1 MHLWVELANDNW
13 LFHWKTSW
21 QKGLPMEHKIIA
33 IYCLIDEMLKGLH
46 VKNDVRAKITNAEIL
61 TMAYLAVSDF
71 NGNYRKAY
79 LYLNPTKLFSPIDY
93 SRFIRRINELHT
105 AVETVFGYLS
115 ELFVSI
121 HPSQIYAIDSFP
133 VELCQLQRES
143 QCQLMRHMDLKGYN
157 ASKKRYFY
165 GFKVHMIATT
175 HKEPVSCYISFG
187 KVSDVR
193 VAYKLIP
200 TLPPNSTGIGDKG
213 YVSSKLE
220 TLAHQFNINF
230 TPIYRNN
237 QNKNDT
243 DYWTK
248 RKLRK
253 SIETAFS
260 MITAKFGK
268 VIKATSINGF
278 LTKLKLFIAAYSIDC
293 FFKLPKAKQLLVFNY
308 AN

>member
-1 MHLWVELANDNW
+1 
-13 LFHWKTSW
+13 
-21 QKGLPMEHKIIA
+21 MEHKIIA
-33 IYCLIDEMLKGLH
+33 IYCLIDEMLKGLQ

-71 NGNYRKAY
+71 NGNYRKAH

-115 ELFVSI
+115 RLFVSI

-187 KVSDVR
+187 KVSDVK

-200 TLPPNSTGIGDKG
+200 RLPPNATGIGDKG

-220 TLAHQFNINF
+220 ALALSSEAQKSSVFNV
-230 TPIYRNN
+230 
-237 QNKNDT
+237 
-243 DYWTK
+243 
-248 RKLRK
+248 RKLR
-253 SIETAFS
+253 IET
-260 MITAKFGK
+260 
-268 VIKATSINGF
+268 
-278 LTKLKLFIAAYSIDC
+278 
-293 FFKLPKAKQLLVFNY
+293 
-308 AN
+308 

>member
-1 MHLWVELANDNW
+1 MC
-13 LFHWKTSW
+13 
-21 QKGLPMEHKIIA
+21 KGLN
-33 IYCLIDEMLKGLH
+33 
-46 VKNDVRAKITNAEIL
+46 VKNDIRAKITNAEIL

-71 NGNYRKAY
+71 NGNYRKAH
-79 LYLNPTKLFSPIDY
+79 LYLNPTKLFCPIDY
-93 SRFIRRINELHT
+93 SRFIRRINELHNV
-105 AVETVFGYLS
+105 VETLFGYLS
-115 ELFVSI
+115 QLFASI

-143 QCQLMRHMDLKGYN
+143 QCQLMRHTELKGYN

-187 KVSDVR
+187 KVSDVK

-200 TLPPNSTGIGDKG
+200 RLPPNSTGIGDKG

-220 TLAHQFNINF
+220 HLAQCFGVNF
-230 TPIYRNN
+230 SPIYRNN

-243 DYWTK
+243 EHWIK

-278 LTKLKLFIAAYSIDC
+278 LTKLKLFITAYSIDC
-293 FFKLPKAKQLLVFNY
+293 FFKLPKEKQQLVFSY

>member
-1 MHLWVELANDNW
+1 
-13 LFHWKTSW
+13 
-21 QKGLPMEHKIIA
+21 
-33 IYCLIDEMLKGLH
+33 MLKGLQ

-71 NGNYRKAY
+71 NGNYRKAH
-79 LYLNPTKLFSPIDY
+79 LYLNPTKLFFPIDY
-93 SRFIRRINELHT
+93 SRFIRRINELHA
-105 AVETVFGYLS
+105 AVETIFGYLS
-115 ELFVSI
+115 RLFVSI

-143 QCQLMRHMDLKGYN
+143 QCQLMRHHDLKGYN

-187 KVSDVR
+187 KVSDVK

-200 TLPPNSTGIGDKG
+200 TLPPHATGIGDKG

-220 TLAHQFNINF
+220 ALAHQFNINF

-237 QNKNDT
+237 QNKHDT
-243 DYWTK
+243 EHGIK

-293 FFKLPKAKQLLVFNY
+293 FFKLPKAKQQLIFSY

>member
-1 MHLWVELANDNW
+1 
-13 LFHWKTSW
+13 
-21 QKGLPMEHKIIA
+21 MEHKIIA
-33 IYCLIDEMLKGLH
+33 TYCLIDEMLKGLQ

-71 NGNYRKAY
+71 NGNYRKAH
-79 LYLNPTKLFSPIDY
+79 LYLNPSKLFFPIDY

-105 AVETVFGYLS
+105 VIETVFGYLS
-115 ELFVSI
+115 TLFSTL

-143 QCQLMRHMDLKGYN
+143 QCQLMRQSALKGYN

-175 HKEPVSCYISFG
+175 HKEPVSCFISFG
-187 KVSDVR
+187 NVSDVT

-200 TLPPNSTGIGDKG
+200 KLPLGSTGIGDKG
-213 YVSSKLE
+213 YVSEKLE
-220 TLAHQFNINF
+220 HFAHNAGIHFS
-230 TPIYRNN
+230 PLYRNN

-293 FFKLPKAKQLLVFNY
+293 FFKLPSSKQQFVFCY

>member
-1 MHLWVELANDNW
+1 MC
-13 LFHWKTSW
+13 
-21 QKGLPMEHKIIA
+21 KGLNVI
-33 IYCLIDEMLKGLH
+33 
-46 VKNDVRAKITNAEIL
+46 NDVRAKITNAEIL

-71 NGNYRKAY
+71 NGNYRKAH
-79 LYLNPTKLFSPIDY
+79 LYLNPSKLFCPIDY
-93 SRFIRRINELHT
+93 SRFIRRINELHD
-105 AVETVFGYLS
+105 AIETVFGYLS
-115 ELFVSI
+115 QLFSTI

-143 QCQLMRHMDLKGYN
+143 QCQLMRHTDLKGYN

-175 HKEPVSCYISFG
+175 SKEPVSCYISFG
-187 KVSDVR
+187 KVSDVK

-200 TLPPNSTGIGDKG
+200 KLPSDSTGIGDKG

-220 TLAHQFNINF
+220 ALAHRFNINF

-243 DYWTK
+243 DYWMK

-293 FFKLPKAKQLLVFNY
+293 FFKLPIAKQQVIFSY

>member
-1 MHLWVELANDNW
+1 
-13 LFHWKTSW
+13 
-21 QKGLPMEHKIIA
+21 MEQKIIA
-33 IYCLIDEMLKGLH
+33 IYCLIDEMCKGLN
-46 VKNDVRAKITNAEIL
+46 VKNDIRAKITNAEIL

-71 NGNYRKAY
+71 NGNYRKAH
-79 LYLNPTKLFSPIDY
+79 LYLNPSKLFFPIDY
-93 SRFIRRINELHT
+93 SRFIRRINELHNV
-105 AVETVFGYLS
+105 VETLFGYLS
-115 ELFVSI
+115 QLFASI

-143 QCQLMRHMDLKGYN
+143 QCQLMRHTDLKGYN

-175 HKEPVSCYISFG
+175 HKEPVSCFISFG
-187 KVSDVR
+187 NISDVK

-200 TLPPNSTGIGDKG
+200 RLPPNSTGIGDKG

-220 TLAHQFNINF
+220 HLAQCFGVNF
-230 TPIYRNN
+230 SPIYRNN

-243 DYWTK
+243 EHWIK
-248 RKLRK
+248 QKLRK

-278 LTKLKLFIAAYSIDC
+278 LTKLKLLITAYSIDC
-293 FFKLPKAKQLLVFNY
+293 FFKLPKEKQLLVFSY

>member
-1 MHLWVELANDNW
+1 
-13 LFHWKTSW
+13 
-21 QKGLPMEHKIIA
+21 MEHKIIA

-71 NGNYRKAY
+71 NGNYRKAH
-79 LYLNPTKLFSPIDY
+79 LYLNPTKLFCPIDY
-93 SRFIRRINELHT
+93 SRFIRRINELHNI
-105 AVETVFGYLS
+105 VETVFGYLS
-115 ELFVSI
+115 QLFVSI

-143 QCQLMRHMDLKGYN
+143 QCQLMRHHDLKGYN

-175 HKEPVSCYISFG
+175 HKEPVSCFISFG
-187 KVSDVR
+187 NISDVK

-200 TLPPNSTGIGDKG
+200 TLPPHSTGIGDKG

-220 TLAHQFNINF
+220 HLAQCFGVKF
-230 TPIYRNN
+230 SPIYRNN

-243 DYWTK
+243 EHWIK

-268 VIKATSINGF
+268 VIKATSIHGF

-293 FFKLPKAKQLLVFNY
+293 FFKLPKEKQQLVFSY